1 MRKTTLAIALTL
13 GASLAGTLS
22 DVSAQQSRAGMNA
35 QAQASNE
42 QAVEYAASFKNTD
55 ITEFIQ
61 VVGRNLGRTMII
73 DPDVRGRID
82 VRSYDVMT
90 ESQYWQ
96 FFLNVLD
103 VYGFATVEMESGVIK
118 VMRDKDARNGAIPVV
133 DDNSLGGDTLVTRVV
148 PVSNVSVRE
157 LAPLLRLLNDQSGGG
172 NVVSYDPSNVI
183 MITGRSETVQRLVE
197 IIERVDRAGNQDVD
211 VIKLEYASAAEVVR
225 IALSL
230 FEKANDGTPALLIP
244 KIVADERTNSVVV
257 SGEPR
262 ARERVVRLVNQL
274 DQDLKTEG
282 NTRVYYL
289 KYAKA
294 AELVDVLQNVSQSL
308 QAEKEA
314 GAAGAA
320 GAPGRRSSAS
330 GAAISISAHDSS
342 NSLVI
347 TAQPDLLTSLEGV
360 IRQLDIRRA
369 QVHVEAI
376 IVEIME
382 GDGVDFGLQ
391 WISEDGGMVQYN
403 NGRQASIGQVAAGA
417 YMAREQPGRETTT
430 IVDGNVVT
438 TTEPDKPGDVS
449 LLAQVLQNVNG
460 MMIGVVKNDWGAIL
474 QAVTTNTNS
483 NILATPSIMTLDNEE
498 AQFLVGQSVP
508 TITGSTTGSNNDN
521 PFQTVQ
527 REDVGI
533 KLKVTPQINEGDGVQ
548 LVIEQEVSS
557 ISGATSVDIT
567 INKRELKTVVMADDG
582 ETIVLGGLIDEDV
595 QESVSKVPILGDIP
609 FLGHLF
615 KSTSTSRQ
623 KRNLMVF
630 LRPRIVRD
638 GVTAGQISSRKYNYI
653 RAEQLKQQEDGVE
666 LMPFTDQPVMPEW
679 DGPLT
684 LPPSFDEYLREE
696 GAAPGPDQGAE
707 GGADPGPDPAL
718 NPRASRVNNGG
729 GND

>member
-1 MRKTTLAIALTL
+1 MKGTRMRKTSLSVAIALGLAL
-13 GASLAGTLS
+13 GAAYT
-22 DVSAQQSRAGMNA
+22 APEQAFA
-35 QAQASNE
+35 QAARQA
-42 QAVEYAASFKNTD
+42 QDKPVEYTASFKNTE

-61 VVGRNLGRTMII
+61 VVGRNLGKTIII

-96 FFLNVLD
+96 FFLNILEVH
-103 VYGFATVEMESGVIK
+103 GFATVTMESGVIK

-133 DDNSLGGDTLVTRVV
+133 DDNSLGGDTLITRVV
-148 PVSNVSVRE
+148 PVQNVAVRE
-157 LAPLLRLLNDQSGGG
+157 LAPLLRLLNDQAGGG
-172 NVVSYDPSNVI
+172 NVVNYDSSNVLI
-183 MITGRSETVQRLVE
+183 ITGRSETVQRIVE
-197 IIERVDRAGNQDVD
+197 IVERVDRAGNQDVE
-211 VIKLEYASAAEVVR
+211 VIKLEYASASEVVR
-225 IALSL
+225 IASAL
-230 FEKANDGTPALLIP
+230 FEKANDGSPALLIP

-262 ARERVVRLVNQL
+262 ARERVVKLINQL

-294 AELVDVLQNVSQSL
+294 PDLVEVLQGVSQSL
-308 QAEKEA
+308 QAEK
-314 GAAGAA
+314 AASGGGTVPAA
-320 GAPGRRSSAS
+320 AARRTGGSSAE
-330 GAAISISAHDSS
+330 ISISAHEAS

-347 TAQPDLLTSLEGV
+347 TAAPDLLTSLESV

-382 GDGVDFGLQ
+382 GDGIDLGLQ

-403 NGRQASIGQVAAGA
+403 NGRQAPIGQLALGA
-417 YMAREQPGRETTT
+417 YMAREREGTTT
-430 IVDGNVVT
+430 TQIDNAGNPLT
-438 TTEPDKPGDVS
+438 TSQPDTPGDAS
-449 LLAQVLQNVNG
+449 LLAQVLGNVNG
-460 MMIGVVKNDWGAIL
+460 MMVGVLRNDWGAII
-474 QAVTTNTNS
+474 QAVSSNTNS

-498 AQFLVGQSVP
+498 ASFLVGQSVP

-521 PFQTVQ
+521 PFQTVE

-533 KLKVTPQINEGDGVQ
+533 KLKVTPQINEGNAVQ

-557 ISGATSVDIT
+557 ISGATSVDI
-567 INKRELKTVVMADDG
+567 IVNKRELSTVVMAEDG

-595 QESVSKVPILGDIP
+595 QESVSKVPLLGDIP
-609 FLGHLF
+609 WLGNLF
-615 KSTSTSRQ
+615 KSTSTTRQ

-638 GVTAGQISSRKYNYI
+638 SGVASQISSRKYNFI
-653 RAEQLKQQEDGVE
+653 RAQQLQRDEEGIA
-666 LMPFTDQPVMPEW
+666 LMPLTSQPRLPAYNDE
-679 DGPLT
+679 LI
-684 LPPSFDEYLREE
+684 LPPNWEQGLEE
-696 GAAPGPDQGAE
+696 GVSPTSGARSGAGSASSSTE
-707 GGADPGPDPAL
+707 G
-718 NPRASRVNNGG
+718 NN
-729 GND
+729 ND

>member
-1 MRKTTLAIALTL
+1 MRKTSLALAITL
-13 GASLAGTLS
+13 GAALSGTFH
-22 DVSAQQSRAGMNA
+22 DVSAQQSR
-35 QAQASNE
+35 QATQQQRQTADE
-42 QAVEYAASFKNTD
+42 PVEYAASFKNTD

-61 VVGRNLGRTMII
+61 VVGRNLGRTIII

-82 VRSYDVMT
+82 VRSYDVMN

-103 VYGFATVEMESGVIK
+103 VYGFATIEMESGVIK

-133 DDNSLGGDTLVTRVV
+133 DDNSLGGDTLITRVV
-148 PVSNVSVRE
+148 PVANVSVRE

-197 IIERVDRAGNQDVD
+197 IIERVDRAGDQDVT
-211 VIKLEYASAAEVVR
+211 VVKLEFASASEVVR

-230 FEKANDGTPALLIP
+230 FEKANDGTPPLLIP
-244 KIVADERTNSVVV
+244 KIVADERTNSVVI

-262 ARERVVRLVNQL
+262 ARERVMKLINQL

-294 AELVDVLQNVSQSL
+294 EELVEVLQGVSQSL
-308 QAEKEA
+308 QAEKESA
-314 GAAGAA
+314 SAAAGTTAA
-320 GAPGRRSSAS
+320 ARRVSSS
-330 GAAISISAHDSS
+330 NGEISISAHDAS

-347 TAQPDLLTSLEGV
+347 TAQPDLLASLEGV

-403 NGRQASIGQVAAGA
+403 NGRQAPIGQVAAGA
-417 YMAREQPGRETTT
+417 YLAREQPGTETTT

-438 TTEPDKPGDVS
+438 TREPDRPGDVS

-460 MMIGVVKNDWGAIL
+460 MMVGVVKNDWGAIL

-483 NILATPSIMTLDNEE
+483 NILATPSIMTVDNEE
-498 AQFLVGQSVP
+498 ASFLVGQSVP
-508 TITGSTTGSNNDN
+508 TITGATTGSNNDN
-521 PFQTVQ
+521 PFQTVE

-533 KLKVTPQINEGDGVQ
+533 KLKVTPQINEGSGVQ

-557 ISGATSVDIT
+557 ISGATAVDIT

-595 QESVSKVPILGDIP
+595 QESESKVPILGDIP

-630 LRPRIVRD
+630 LRPTIVRD
-638 GVTAGQISSRKYNYI
+638 SGAATQISSRKYNYI
-653 RAEQLKQQEDGVE
+653 RAEQIKADEDGIS
-666 LMPFTDQPVMPEW
+666 LMPLTDQPVLPEW

-684 LPPSFDEYLREE
+684 LPPSFEKYMEE
-696 GAAPGPDQGAE
+696 EKKG
-707 GGADPGPDPAL
+707 
-718 NPRASRVNNGG
+718 S

>member
-1 MRKTTLAIALTL
+1 MQKTSLALAILLGLAL
-13 GASLAGTLS
+13 ASMLPE
-22 DVSAQQSRAGMNA
+22 VNAQQMQLQRSA
-35 QAQASNE
+35 NE
-42 QAVEYAASFKNTD
+42 QPVEYAASFKNTD
-55 ITEFIQ
+55 ISEFIQ
-61 VVGRNLGRTMII
+61 VVGRNLGRTIII

-82 VRSYDVMT
+82 VRSYDVMN
-90 ESQYWQ
+90 EQQYWQ
-96 FFLNVLD
+96 FFLNVLE
-103 VYGFATVEMESGVIK
+103 VYGFATIEMESGVIK

-133 DDNSLGGDTLVTRVV
+133 DDNSMGGDTMVTRVV
-148 PVSNVSVRE
+148 PVANVSVRE

-183 MITGRSETVQRLVE
+183 MLTGRSETIQRLVE
-197 IIERVDRAGNQDVD
+197 IIEQVDRAGNQDVT
-211 VIKLEYASAAEVVR
+211 VVKLNHASAAEVVR
-225 IALSL
+225 IAASL
-230 FEKANDGTPALLIP
+230 YERSTDGTPALLIL
-244 KIVADERTNSVVV
+244 KIVADERSNSVVI

-262 ARERVVRLVNQL
+262 ARDRVMALIEQL
-274 DQDLKTEG
+274 DQDLRSDG

-294 AELVDVLQNVSQSL
+294 SELVEVLQGVSQSL
-308 QAEKEA
+308 QAETSGGAAAAAPATA
-314 GAAGAA
+314 GA
-320 GAPGRRSSAS
+320 RRTMVNRNNN
-330 GAAISISAHDSS
+330 AISISAHESS

-347 TAQPDLLTSLEGV
+347 TAQPDLLANLEGV

-417 YMAREQPGRETTT
+417 YMAREREGTTT
-430 IVDGNVVT
+430 TQIDNAGNPLVT
-438 TTEPDKPGDVS
+438 TQPNTPGDVS
-449 LLAQVLQNVNG
+449 LLAEVLGQVNG

-474 QAVTTNTNS
+474 QAVTTDTNS

-498 AQFLVGQSVP
+498 ASFLVGQNVP
-508 TITGSTTGSNNDN
+508 TITGSATGSNNEN
-521 PFQTVQ
+521 PFQTVDRQ
-527 REDVGI
+527 DVGI
-533 KLKVTPQINEGDGVQ
+533 KLKVTPQINEGNAIQ
-548 LVIEQEVSS
+548 MIIAQEVSS

-567 INKRELKTVVMADDG
+567 INKRELNTVVMAEDG

-595 QESVSKVPILGDIP
+595 QESVSKVPVLGDIP
-609 FLGHLF
+609 VLGHLF

-630 LRPRIVRD
+630 LRARIVRD
-638 GVTAGQISSRKYNYI
+638 SATATGISSRKYNYI
-653 RAEQLKQQEDGVE
+653 RGEQINAREQGIE
-666 LMPFTDQPVMPEW
+666 LMPFTESPVLPEW

-684 LPPSFDEYLREE
+684 LPPSFE
-696 GAAPGPDQGAE
+696 E
-707 GGADPGPDPAL
+707 GGAVQGLHPTSKDE
-718 NPRASRVNNGG
+718 

>member
-1 MRKTTLAIALTL
+1 MRKTSLALAITL
-13 GASLAGTLS
+13 GAALSGTFH
-22 DVSAQQSRAGMNA
+22 DVSAQQSR
-35 QAQASNE
+35 QATQQQRQTADE
-42 QAVEYAASFKNTD
+42 PVEYAASFKNTD

-61 VVGRNLGRTMII
+61 VVGRNLGRTIII

-82 VRSYDVMT
+82 VRSYDVMN

-103 VYGFATVEMESGVIK
+103 VYGFATIEMESGVIK

-148 PVSNVSVRE
+148 PVANVSVRE

-197 IIERVDRAGNQDVD
+197 IIERVDRAGDQDVT
-211 VIKLEYASAAEVVR
+211 VVKLEYASASEVVR

-230 FEKANDGTPALLIP
+230 FEKANDGTPPLLIP
-244 KIVADERTNSVVV
+244 KIVADERTNSVVI

-262 ARERVVRLVNQL
+262 ARDRVIKLINQL
-274 DQDLKTEG
+274 DQDLKSEG

-294 AELVDVLQNVSQSL
+294 EELVEVLQGVSQSL
-308 QAEKEA
+308 QAEKESA
-314 GAAGAA
+314 SAAAGTTAA
-320 GAPGRRSSAS
+320 ARRSSAS
-330 GAAISISAHDSS
+330 SGEISISAHDAS

-347 TAQPDLLTSLEGV
+347 TAAPDLLTSLESV

-403 NGRQASIGQVAAGA
+403 NGRQAPIGQIAAGA
-417 YMAREQPGRETTT
+417 YLAREQPGTETTT
-430 IVDGNVVT
+430 VVDGNFVT
-438 TTEPDKPGDVS
+438 TREPDRPGDVS

-460 MMIGVVKNDWGAIL
+460 MMVGVVKNDWGAIL

-483 NILATPSIMTLDNEE
+483 NILATPSIMTVDNEE
-498 AQFLVGQSVP
+498 ASFLVGQSVP
-508 TITGSTTGSNNDN
+508 TITGATTGSNNDN
-521 PFQTVQ
+521 PFQTVE

-533 KLKVTPQINEGDGVQ
+533 KLKVTPQINEGSGVQ

-557 ISGATSVDIT
+557 ISGATAVDIT

-582 ETIVLGGLIDEDV
+582 QTIVLGGLIDEDV
-595 QESVSKVPILGDIP
+595 QESESKVPILGDIP

-630 LRPRIVRD
+630 LRPTIVRD
-638 GVTAGQISSRKYNYI
+638 GTSATQISSRKYNYI
-653 RAEQLKQQEDGVE
+653 RAEQIKADEDGIS
-666 LMPFTDQPVMPEW
+666 LMPLTDQPVLPEW

-684 LPPSFDEYLREE
+684 LPPSFEKYMEE
-696 GAAPGPDQGAE
+696 EKKG
-707 GGADPGPDPAL
+707 
-718 NPRASRVNNGG
+718 S